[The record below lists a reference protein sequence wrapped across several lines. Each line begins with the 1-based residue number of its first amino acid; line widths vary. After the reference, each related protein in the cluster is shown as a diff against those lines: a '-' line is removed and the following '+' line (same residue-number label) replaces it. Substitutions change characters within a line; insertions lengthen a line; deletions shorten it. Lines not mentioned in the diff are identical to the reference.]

1 MSGSEKFVQVRL
13 ERPYLDENGEQK
25 GYHDYVCWIPLT
37 LAEQSLKEKKPI
49 RLYFE
54 DLDEW
59 RENYRIVSLGTEI
72 AKERANELH
81 RRNRIFREF
90 RYAGRPSF
98 KD

>member
-1 MSGSEKFVQVRL
+1 MDGSEKFVQVRL

-25 GYHDYVCWIPLT
+25 GYHDYVCWIPLA

-72 AKERANELH
+72 SKEKANDLH
-81 RRNRIFREF
+81 RRNSIFRRF